1 MDVESKC
8 HHCFKPSKYFCSR
21 TDPSMCL
28 TLASLFGLFVCNICT
43 CSICLSAQPVSFLFL
58 FFSHSVLFVLR
69 VCLRENPLE
78 TYCGSYANFSD
89 NSLGEEN
96 ILPIENVHG
105 DTTPCMQ
112 WCGHPYVRVC
122 SSSSLSVCK
131 CVLHALPTL
140 AEVEF
145 IIANIKQ
152 DYKKPSSS
160 SDARHGAFCGPFSE
174 ICWKFLQRASWL
186 TH

>member
-69 VCLRENPLE
+69 VCLKENPLE
-78 TYCGSYANFSD
+78 TYYGSYANFSD

-96 ILPIENVHG
+96 ILPVMKKMCMETQHHACSGVGINMLGCVPLPLCQYVNVF
-105 DTTPCMQ
+105 CM
-112 WCGHPYVRVC
+112 
-122 SSSSLSVCK
+122 L
-131 CVLHALPTL
+131 
-140 AEVEF
+140 F
-145 IIANIKQ
+145 
-152 DYKKPSSS
+152 
-160 SDARHGAFCGPFSE
+160 RH
-174 ICWKFLQRASWL
+174 
-186 TH
+186 